1 MTTGSAIPYHLRVN
15 KSVDRELFLSLLTRR
30 APSLNLEC
38 YQYVGLGGPFLED
51 FRLVHARVGIKSMI
65 CVEREEDVHK
75 RQLFN
80 KPIDCIE
87 CVYSTLEDYFSSKDF
102 QNPVILWLDY
112 TEPKGL
118 ADQINFFARVI
129 TSLPYGSIVKTTLN
143 ANPQF
148 FNPPADVLQAG
159 HELHEV
165 RLERFK
171 EKLGSICPS
180 NLKADD
186 MTNKKFGNSVLST
199 LEISVSKETLNP
211 LSASVEWTLCCHYS
225 DGQPMVTATAI
236 SLERNN
242 DRIAE
247 LVRSWE
253 FYSTPGKPLCLDMPI
268 LSTRERLALEAA
280 SNPRE
285 ILDFKL
291 PSSSMGVDPLQSFQ
305 RYYRVLPHFSRVEL

>member
-15 KSVDRELFLSLLTRR
+15 KAVDRELFLSLLTRL

-65 CVEREEDVHK
+65 CVEREEDVHR

-87 CVYSTLEDYFSSKDF
+87 CVYSTLENYFSSNDF
-102 QNPVILWLDY
+102 QQPVSLWLDN
-112 TEPKGL
+112 TEPSGL

-129 TSLPYGSIVKTTLN
+129 TSLPCGSIVKTTLN

-148 FNPPADVLQAG
+148 FNPPSDILQTGPVLHQA
-159 HELHEV
+159 
-165 RLERFK
+165 RLERLRQ
-171 EKLGSICPS
+171 KLGSICTS
-180 NLKADD
+180 NLKAED
-186 MTNKKFGNSVLST
+186 MTKKKFGKSVLSA
-199 LEISVSKETLNP
+199 LKISVSKESLNP
-211 LSASVEWTLCCHYS
+211 LSASIEWTLCCHYS

-242 DRIAE
+242 DRVAE

-253 FYSTPGKPLCLDMPI
+253 FYSTPEEPLCLDMPI

-280 SNPRE
+280 SNPLE
-285 ILDFKL
+285 ILNFKL
-291 PSSSMGVDPLQSFQ
+291 PDSSMGVDPLQSFQ